1 MRSPYRS
8 PLGRLAVSAMNEE
21 DLVALR
27 RRVWRE
33 TGVAVIKPDDL
44 TDDTARAAITKTAT
58 ELFGPRLIRA
68 TKEDL

>member
-1 MRSPYRS
+1 MSRSCS
-8 PLGRLAVSAMNEE
+8 PLGRLAVSTMNEE

-44 TDDTARAAITKTAT
+44 TDDDAREAIVRAATK
-58 ELFGPRLIRA
+58 LFGPRPLSGI
-68 TKEDL
+68 KERS

>member
-1 MRSPYRS
+1 MSQFRSH
-8 PLGRLAVSAMNEE
+8 LGRLAVSALNEE

-44 TDDTARAAITKTAT
+44 TDDDARETIVKTAT
-58 ELFGPRLIRA
+58 RLFGPRPIRG
-68 TKEDL
+68 TKEES

>member
-1 MRSPYRS
+1 MSRYRT

-21 DLVALR
+21 DLAALR

-33 TGVAVIKPDDL
+33 TGVAVIRPDDL
-44 TDDTARAAITKTAT
+44 TDDAARAVITRAAT

-68 TKEDL
+68 AKEDL

>member
-1 MRSPYRS
+1 MSRYRT
-8 PLGRLAVSAMNEE
+8 PLGRLARSALNEE

-44 TDDTARAAITKTAT
+44 TDDDTREAITRAATR
-58 ELFGPRLIRA
+58 LFGPRLIRA
-68 TKEDL
+68 AKEDV